1 MWRLKREKGGGTL
14 KPLILGLFIGQGLG
28 FKGRKPESWPYTCMS
43 RIPTRVPVSAC
54 RFLTVVVHVQSPSP
68 GPSIHRVLVQ
78 ERDGLVVSESEII
91 SWVWIISEV

>member
-43 RIPTRVPVSAC
+43 GIPTRVPVSAC
-54 RFLTVVVHVQSPSP
+54 RFLTVVVHVLSLSP
-68 GPSIHRVLVQ
+68 GPSIHRVLVR

-91 SWVWIISEV
+91 SWVRIISEV